1 MMRKSDLHEKRSRR
15 RATLPDVP
23 SATLPRALCALLLV
37 GVACAAHGVTNV
49 VHDAARDL
57 VLNTASKAVYTNFYG
72 GVWSFR

>member
-1 MMRKSDLHEKRSRR
+1 MMRKQKDFCENRSRR
-15 RATLPDVP
+15 

-57 VLNTASKAVYTNFYG
+57 VLNSANKAVYTNLYG
-72 GVWSFR
+72 GVWQILGTDNSV